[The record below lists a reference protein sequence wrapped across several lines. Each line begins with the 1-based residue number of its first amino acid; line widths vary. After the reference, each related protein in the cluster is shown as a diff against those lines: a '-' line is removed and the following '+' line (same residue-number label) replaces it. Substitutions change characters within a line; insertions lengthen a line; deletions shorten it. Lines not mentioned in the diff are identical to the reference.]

1 MIKSNGSNLLHNSS
15 GKVTQSFGTQIKKKV
30 GGGTTPKS
38 SQINIDNNSMV
49 KQKIIKSLDKQKEM
63 REAKDKSYKKI

>member
-1 MIKSNGSNLLHNSS
+1 LKIDLTSGVTQKQSLSNAKDMIKSNGSNLLHNSS

-49 KQKIIKSLDKQKEM
+49 K
-63 REAKDKSYKKI
+63 